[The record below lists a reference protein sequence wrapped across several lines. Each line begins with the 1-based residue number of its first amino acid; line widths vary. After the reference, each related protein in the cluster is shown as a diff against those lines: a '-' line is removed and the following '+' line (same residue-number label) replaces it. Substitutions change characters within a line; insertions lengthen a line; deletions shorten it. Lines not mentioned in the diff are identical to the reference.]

1 MCVTIKLTD
10 MRFRLRFIYKYTHII
25 EAGGNDKL
33 IAIAERDYTTVSG
46 KSYLLFNI
54 LVPCDV
60 LALNL

>member
-10 MRFRLRFIYKYTHII
+10 VRFRLRFIYKYTHII

-33 IAIAERDYTTVSG
+33 KAIAERDYTTVSG

-54 LVPCDV
+54 
-60 LALNL
+60 